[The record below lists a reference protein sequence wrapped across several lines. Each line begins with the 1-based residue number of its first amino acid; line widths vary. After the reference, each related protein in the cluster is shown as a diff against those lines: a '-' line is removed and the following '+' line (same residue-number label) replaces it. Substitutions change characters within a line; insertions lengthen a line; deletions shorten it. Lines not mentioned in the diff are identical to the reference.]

1 MCMSSSDDE
10 PGDVHNI
17 DTAAGEEED
26 KAAFRRVA
34 GLALG
39 LAGT

>member
-1 MCMSSSDDE
+1 MCMSNSDDE

-26 KAAFRRVA
+26 EAAFRRD
-34 GLALG
+34 
-39 LAGT
+39 